1 MKKYSLLTIFL
12 FSALFVNAQEN
23 NAWTLQECVNYAL
36 ENNISVKQSE
46 LDVELAELGKRDA
59 IGNFLPNVN
68 ASATNSWNTGLTQNV
83 TTGVLQTQTTRNFSA
98 GVTAS
103 VNLFDGLRNFKQ
115 LQRAKIS
122 KLASQYALDR
132 MKDDITLF
140 VADSYLQ
147 VLFNKQNLEIL
158 KMQNE
163 VTGEQ
168 MQRTEQLV
176 EAGSLPQGD
185 LLEIQAT
192 YADERQRIIVA
203 QNNIRISLISLAQTL
218 LIKDYENFDIVERGY
233 DIFGTEILDNP
244 VEDIVAQAREE
255 RSEIKIAEANK
266 QIAEKDVEIAKG
278 AYYPSVGAF
287 FNYNTRESGQG
298 RVVGAE
304 IDPNDPT
311 REIGVVESTGDIVV
325 APNVLTTIGS
335 PLPFFEQ
342 LQRNDGVTYG
352 VQVSVPIF
360 NGLATRNQVRR
371 SQVNARRAEYELE
384 QAELDLEANVYQAYV
399 DAEGAFEAYEAALVA
414 ANAQEQAF
422 EYATQR
428 FDVGISNAFEFS
440 QAKLRYENAQSEVLR
455 TKYDYIFKLKVLEL
469 YFGVPVTDL
478 KF

>member
-12 FSALFVNAQEN
+12 FSAFFVKAQEDN
-23 NAWTLQECVNYAL
+23 EWTLQECVNYAL
-36 ENNISVKQSE
+36 ENNIQVKQSE
-46 LDVELAELGKRDA
+46 LDVELAELGRRDA
-59 IGNFLPNVN
+59 IGNFLPNIN

-103 VNLFDGLRNFKQ
+103 LNLFDGLRNFKQ

-122 KLASQYALDR
+122 ELASQYALDR

-158 KMQNE
+158 RLQNE
-163 VTGEQ
+163 VTQEQ
-168 MQRTEQLV
+168 MERTRELV
-176 EAGSLPQGD
+176 DAGSLPQGD
-185 LLEIQAT
+185 LLEIEAT
-192 YADERQRIIVA
+192 NADEQQRIIVA

-218 LIKDYENFDIVERGY
+218 LIKDYENFDIVERDY
-233 DIFGTEILDNP
+233 NILGTEILDNP
-244 VEDIVAQAREE
+244 VEDIVEQAKEE
-255 RSEIKIAEANK
+255 RSEIKIAEANRELA
-266 QIAEKDVEIAKG
+266 QKDVEIARG

-298 RVVGAE
+298 RIVGAE

-311 REIGVVESTGDIVV
+311 REIGIVEETGDVVV
-325 APNVLTTIGS
+325 APNTLTTIGS

-360 NGLATRNQVRR
+360 SGFATRNQVRR

-422 EYATQR
+422 DYSTQR

>member
-1 MKKYSLLTIFL
+1 
-12 FSALFVNAQEN
+12 
-23 NAWTLQECVNYAL
+23 
-36 ENNISVKQSE
+36 
-46 LDVELAELGKRDA
+46 VELAELGRRDA
-59 IGNFLPNVN
+59 IGNFLPNIN

-103 VNLFDGLRNFKQ
+103 LNLFDGLRNFKQ

-122 KLASQYALDR
+122 ELASQYALDR

-158 KMQNE
+158 RMQNE
-163 VTGEQ
+163 VTQEQ
-168 MQRTEQLV
+168 MERTRELV

-185 LLEIQAT
+185 LLEIEAT
-192 YADERQRIIVA
+192 NADERQRIIVA

-218 LIKDYENFDIVERGY
+218 LIKDYENFDIVERDY
-233 DIFGTEILDNP
+233 NIFGTEILDNP
-244 VEDIVAQAREE
+244 VEDIVEQAKEE
-255 RSEIKIAEANK
+255 RSEIKIAEANRELA
-266 QIAEKDVEIAKG
+266 QKDVEIAKG

-298 RVVGAE
+298 RIVGAE

-311 REIGVVESTGDIVV
+311 REIGVVEETGDIVV
-325 APNVLTTIGS
+325 APNTLTTIGS

-342 LQRNDGVTYG
+342 LQSNDGMTYG

-360 NGLATRNQVRR
+360 SGFATRNQVRR

-422 EYATQR
+422 EYSTQR